1 MTEISFPPLHD
12 LSPDEHETRKQHL
25 LSEIK
30 RDPERRRM
38 SLPTIPPLRL
48 RFVVP
53 AATAI
58 GIAAV
63 CAVVFS
69 GALGGSGSR
78 RPNSMVWNSYFN
90 TQNGRPGGVGM
101 GRLGVDT
108 TPLSNDNLF
117 GADGKLVT
125 LQQFV
130 ADKAKEG
137 YSVPLPNSPL
147 ANSDNVGN
155 VWENTATG
163 EVTIYYPSSGI
174 LLAYGGTGV
183 VYTGIPADDIQTI
196 NGVRALVFPAR
207 SPDSYFASVLLPI
220 PDGHLVALLSNNGP
234 VSDLVSV
241 AKTMSASTPQ
251 PGGNG

>member
-12 LSPDEHETRKQHL
+12 LSPGEHETRRQHL
-25 LSEIK
+25 LSEI
-30 RDPERRRM
+30 RREPERRRF

-53 AATAI
+53 VAAAV
-58 GIAAV
+58 GVAAV

-69 GALGGSGSR
+69 GAVGGSR
-78 RPNSMVWNSYFN
+78 AHRPNSRVWSSYFN
-90 TQNGRPGGVGM
+90 AQNGRPGSVGM
-101 GRLGVDT
+101 GRLGFDT
-108 TPLSNDNLF
+108 TPLSNDDPF

-125 LQQFV
+125 LEQFV

-137 YSVPLPNSPL
+137 YNVPLPNSPL

-183 VYTGIPADDIQTI
+183 DYTGIPAEDIQTI

-207 SPDSYFASVLLPI
+207 SPDSYFASVSLPI
-220 PDGHLVALLSNNGP
+220 PKGHLVALLSNNGP
-234 VSDLVSV
+234 TSDLVSV
-241 AKTMSASTPQ
+241 AKTMSATSDS
-251 PGGNG
+251 GGTG

>member
-12 LSPDEHETRKQHL
+12 LSPGEHEKRKQHL
-25 LSEIK
+25 LSEI
-30 RDPERRRM
+30 RREPERRRF

-48 RFVVP
+48 RFVAP
-53 AATAI
+53 AAAAV
-58 GIAAV
+58 GVAAV

-69 GALGGSGSR
+69 GALGGSGTHRSSTSFWSAHNNTL
-78 RPNSMVWNSYFN
+78 PNSSV
-90 TQNGRPGGVGM
+90 GPGALRPGITT
-101 GRLGVDT
+101 LG
-108 TPLSNDNLF
+108 NDNPF

-137 YSVPLPNSPL
+137 YGVPLPNSPL

-163 EVTIYYPSSGI
+163 EVIVYYPSSGI
-174 LLAYGGTGV
+174 ELNYGGTGLD
-183 VYTGIPADDIQTI
+183 YTGIPASDIQTI
-196 NGVRALVFPAR
+196 NGVRAIVFPAG
-207 SPDSYFASVLLPI
+207 SPESYFSSVSLPI
-220 PDGHLVALLSNNGP
+220 PSGHLVDLLSKGP

-241 AKTMSASTPQ
+241 AQTMTVT
-251 PGGNG
+251 GG